1 MRQCQKEL
9 ESLPILQTQVE
20 VYQMDFN
27 AERAAREKIAGEK
40 ADLLDEL
47 QRLKNGVKPE
57 REPVQA
63 EQQPVQAVARHQL
76 PEIAT
81 GSVRD
86 AVNQFHFQP
95 HQR

>member
-1 MRQCQKEL
+1 M
-9 ESLPILQTQVE
+9 PILQTQVE

-27 AERAAREKIAGEK
+27 AEREAREKIAGEK

-47 QRLKNGVKPE
+47 QRLKNGVRQE
-57 REPVQA
+57 QPVLVQP
-63 EQQPVQAVARHQL
+63 EQQPVQAAARHHHNQL

>member
-1 MRQCQKEL
+1 M
-9 ESLPILQTQVE
+9 PILQTQVE

-27 AERAAREKIAGEK
+27 AEREAREKIAGEK

-47 QRLKNGVKPE
+47 QRLKNGVRQEQPVLVQPE
-57 REPVQA
+57 QQLVQA
-63 EQQPVQAVARHQL
+63 AARHHHHNQL

>member
-63 EQQPVQAVARHQL
+63 VARHQL

>member
-1 MRQCQKEL
+1 M
-9 ESLPILQTQVE
+9 PILQTQVE

-27 AERAAREKIAGEK
+27 AEREAREKIAGEK

-47 QRLKNGVKPE
+47 QRLKNGVRQE
-57 REPVQA
+57 QPVLVQP
-63 EQQPVQAVARHQL
+63 EQQPVQAAARHHHHNQL